1 MSKSDIEYLRHIK
14 KECDFLMDTSIN
26 LLEDDFYENEIL
38 KRAFTR
44 CLEIIGEAS
53 KRVDAEYRDK
63 YPFIPWKEMAGMRD
77 KIIHYYEGVDY
88 SVVWFTI
95 IDRIPELHFQIE
107 QIINEHDNK

>member
-1 MSKSDIEYLRHIK
+1 
-14 KECDFLMDTSIN
+14 MDTSIN

-88 SVVWFTI
+88 SVV
-95 IDRIPELHFQIE
+95 
-107 QIINEHDNK
+107 